1 MNKKNEEIQK
11 KFVDAIVE
19 APIEFNLEGKYFCI
33 YPKCFGVNALV
44 NNIRRHLDISEENVQ
59 INPILECLRICQE
72 KRSLVLR
79 LITLCTCKGQKQITN
94 AAFIEKRMKFFD
106 EHMEE
111 SDMANLLLH
120 CLQDDSEKLATF
132 MEELGINEQLKKK
145 KAIIEAKSK
154 NQCNQVSYG
163 GVTLM
168 GSIIGWFSERFGWT
182 ADYIIYG
189 ISYVNLMMM
198 YYDHFESVYLTEEE
212 VKRLPVKM
220 RLPKE
225 EIIDGND
232 YNAIMKAVKESEE
245 NPL

>member
-1 MNKKNEEIQK
+1 MSKKNDEIEK
-11 KFVDAIVE
+11 MLVDAIVE
-19 APIEFNLEGKYFCI
+19 APIEFELEGKYFCI
-33 YPKCFGVNALV
+33 YPKCFGVNTLV
-44 NNIRRHLDISEENVQ
+44 NNIRRHLDINEENVR

-94 AAFIEKRMKFFD
+94 AAFIEKRMKFFN

-132 MEELGINEQLKKK
+132 MKAFGINEQLELKRK
-145 KAIIEAKSK
+145 IIEIKGGQSG
-154 NQCNQVSYG
+154 NQVSYG

-168 GSIIGWFSERFGWT
+168 GSLFGWFSEHFGWT

-198 YYDHFESVYLTEEE
+198 YYDHIESVYLTDKEL
-212 VKRLPVKM
+212 KKLPARM
-220 RLPKE
+220 LANRE
-225 EIIDGND
+225 DIIDGNNRD
-232 YNAIMKAVKESEE
+232 AVMKAVIESEL
-245 NPL
+245 NPE